1 MNWFAI
7 GAGVALIALGVAGF
21 AQRRARLSRPVATT
35 IGLVGLF
42 FLILGAAPTFQS

>member
-21 AQRRARLSRPVATT
+21 TQRSARLSRPVATT

>member
-7 GAGVALIALGVAGF
+7 GAAIALIVVGVAALS
-21 AQRRARLSRPVATT
+21 QRSARLSRPVATT